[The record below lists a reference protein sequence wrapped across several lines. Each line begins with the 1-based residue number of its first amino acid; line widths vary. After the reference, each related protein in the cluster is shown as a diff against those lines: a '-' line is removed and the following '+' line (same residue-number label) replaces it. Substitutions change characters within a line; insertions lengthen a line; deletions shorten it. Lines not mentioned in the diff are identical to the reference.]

1 LVNVIGF
8 KLGFTVGVVCAD
20 VLFEALKTRVDLN
33 LTRLDVVKLSV
44 FKDVGRS
51 AGVAWKLLGPEIGSD
66 AKIRIVT
73 SSNHHFACVSDA
85 RNGVWSNFCC

>member
-33 LTRLDVVKLSV
+33 LTRLDVVKLAV

-51 AGVAWKLLGPEIGSD
+51 AGVAW
-66 AKIRIVT
+66 
-73 SSNHHFACVSDA
+73 
-85 RNGVWSNFCC
+85 